1 MHCFEE
7 AELVD
12 LQLALVTQGKLT
24 QNHTA
29 NAKVVNDL
37 LFSVWQEFNAH
48 EITIQEL
55 HVACSEIM
63 QEVQT
68 FR

>member
-29 NAKVVNDL
+29 NAKVVNYFPFGKNL
-37 LFSVWQEFNAH
+37 ML
-48 EITIQEL
+48 
-55 HVACSEIM
+55 M
-63 QEVQT
+63 K
-68 FR
+68 

>member
-12 LQLALVTQGKLT
+12 VQSALVTQGKLI

-29 NAKVVNDL
+29 NAKVVNDR

-48 EITIQEL
+48 EITILEL